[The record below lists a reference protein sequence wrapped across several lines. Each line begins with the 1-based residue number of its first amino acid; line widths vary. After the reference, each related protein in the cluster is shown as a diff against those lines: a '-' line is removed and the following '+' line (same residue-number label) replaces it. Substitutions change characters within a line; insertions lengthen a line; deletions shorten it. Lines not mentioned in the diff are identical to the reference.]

1 MGDMRFDNRVAII
14 TGGGGSLGRSHA
26 IALAKRGCNIVL
38 NDVGGSF
45 KGEGAD
51 KGPAQKV
58 VEEIQALGVK
68 CVGNFD
74 DIGSKEGGKNVVK
87 AAIDNFGRVDIVIN
101 NAGIIRDVSFHKM
114 TEEDWD
120 KIYSVH
126 VKGVFNVTHAA
137 WPHMRD
143 ANYGRIVMTTSGAG
157 LWGNFGQVNYSSAK
171 MAQVG
176 MMNALKL
183 EGKKHN
189 IKVNTIAPI
198 AKSRMTETVM
208 PPPMLAKFQPE
219 AISAMVTYLCS
230 EECDESG
237 AIFEG
242 GGGFYTRVWITQHPG
257 TYIPVEQVTAEKF
270 RDEVRGKIA
279 DATQAK
285 AVPGLQEATMGIMKH
300 IKF

>member
-1 MGDMRFDNRVAII
+1 MADMRFDNRVAII

-26 IALAKRGCNIVL
+26 LMLARRGCNIVL

-45 KGEGAD
+45 KGEGSD

-58 VEEIQALGVK
+58 VDEIKALGVK
-68 CVGNFD
+68 CVANFD

-114 TEEDWD
+114 SEEDWD

-176 MMNALKL
+176 MMNTLKI

-230 EECDESG
+230 EECEESG
-237 AIFEG
+237 AIYEG
-242 GGGFYTRVWITQHPG
+242 GGGYYTRVWICQHPG

-279 DATQAK
+279 DATQSK